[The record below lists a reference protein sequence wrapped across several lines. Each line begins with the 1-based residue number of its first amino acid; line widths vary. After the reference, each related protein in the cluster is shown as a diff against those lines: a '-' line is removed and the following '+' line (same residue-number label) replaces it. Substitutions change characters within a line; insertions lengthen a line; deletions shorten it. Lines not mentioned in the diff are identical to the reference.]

1 MGEMILALLAALLP
15 EPRCT
20 HDRCTV
26 TLSSTVAT
34 ETFKPGTSAAPAY
47 KLVLSDGR
55 TYRDT
60 QPVFTFS
67 VMGPDSLKAT
77 AYATTTTGFS
87 RQKSFTILV
96 PAPPPVRMVDTVIV
110 TRVDSIPLLPPGV
123 VIVDPNGAREVHW
136 NNQTLGR
143 LVLTNDNRVQ
153 AVRYTPGVMA
163 MTAWPVPYDTQLLA
177 IAALIRGTP

>member
-1 MGEMILALLAALLP
+1 MIALLALAAALAASP
-15 EPRCT
+15 KCT

-26 TLSSTVAT
+26 TLSSTVAS

-67 VMGPDSLKAT
+67 VMGPDSLRAT
-77 AYATTTTGFS
+77 AYATTTSGAS
-87 RQKSFTILV
+87 RQKTITILV
-96 PAPPPVRMVDTVIV
+96 PAPPPVRQIDTVIV

-136 NNQTLGR
+136 NNQLLGR
-143 LVLTNDNRVQ
+143 LVLTFDNRVQ

-163 MTAWPVPYDTQLLA
+163 MAAWPTPYDTQLEA
-177 IAALIRGTP
+177 IAALIRGAP